1 MLTQWFTRRRT
12 VHGIRGKVKSRTL
25 DTYKEEPTT
34 ATAGTKREF
43 PSIHFYD
50 QDFVDIYNQTWAWSP
65 DYWRKAHARSKMEHR
80 FFAHPES
87 TSVSQF
93 DSVMATFFLVY
104 SNRIYPA
111 GSQLDNF
118 YAKQEDSGAIR
129 GEYGIR
135 DGRPVTTRENPEGV
149 HPPLFSWAEY
159 NIYHK
164 IGNKKRIREVIP
176 VLEKYYAWLETTFK
190 DDSGLYAVPLAATTM
205 VNSPRK
211 GAWYPIDFN
220 AQQALNALYMA
231 QLGEILNDKEISF
244 RYNRH
249 FFSLKTR
256 INNLMWNDEDGLYYD
271 LDKKQEQVRVKSI
284 ASFWPLLAEL
294 PNEDK
299 SERLIAHLSNPETFG
314 AENPFPSLALDE
326 EQFSERGTGF
336 RGSVLSPFT
345 FMVIKGLE
353 KYGKYEFARECA
365 IRHLY
370 YILDTLHPEGKDR
383 GKVWEAYLPR
393 KDGAAQWPGKR
404 DWPRPDY
411 LPYVGLAT
419 VTLMIENTIGLYVS
433 LPRKTVDW
441 IVPTLEIMGIEN
453 LSLKRNMITIL
464 SNKSGRGWEI
474 RLESE
479 KLYYFTIDVLGKKRK
494 TLPIPSG
501 KCSMLIDKL

>member
-1 MLTQWFTRRRT
+1 MD
-12 VHGIRGKVKSRTL
+12 I
-25 DTYKEEPTT
+25 YKDDPTT
-34 ATAGTKREF
+34 VTSASKREF
-43 PSIHFYD
+43 PGIHFYD
-50 QDFVDIYNQTWAWSP
+50 QDFVDVYTQTWAWSAEF
-65 DYWRKAHARSKMEHR
+65 WRRPTARSKMEHR
-80 FFAHPES
+80 FFAHPDS
-87 TSVSQF
+87 TTISQF
-93 DSVMATFFLVY
+93 DSIMATFFLVY

-111 GSQLDNF
+111 GGQLDNF
-118 YAKQEDSGAIR
+118 YAKQEEDGAIR
-129 GEYGIR
+129 CEYSLKDGKPVVLR
-135 DGRPVTTRENPEGV
+135 DNPEMV
-149 HPPLFSWAEY
+149 HPPLFAWAEY

-164 IGNKKRIREVIP
+164 IGNKKRIRDVIP
-176 VLEKYYAWLETTFK
+176 ILERYYAWLEATFK

-205 VNSPRK
+205 MNSPRK
-211 GAWYPIDFN
+211 GAHYPVDFN

-231 QLGEILNDKEISF
+231 QLGDILNDKEISF

-256 INNLMWNDEDGLYYD
+256 INGMMWNEEHSIYYD
-271 LDKKQEQVRVKSI
+271 LDKDHRQIPVKTI
-284 ASFWPLLAEL
+284 ASFWPLLAEV

-299 SERLIAHLSNPETFG
+299 SERLIAHLNNPDSFG
-314 AENPFPSLALDE
+314 TENPFPTLAVSD
-326 EQFSERGTGF
+326 EQFSERGTGY
-336 RGSVLSPFT
+336 RGSVLTPFT

-370 YILDTLHPEGKDR
+370 YILDTLHPEGKER
-383 GKVWEAYLPR
+383 GQVWEAYLPR
-393 KDGAAQWPGKR
+393 KDGQAHWPGKK

-419 VTLMIENTIGLYVS
+419 ITLMIENTIGLYIS

-453 LSLKRNMITIL
+453 LSLKRNLISIL

>member
-1 MLTQWFTRRRT
+1 M
-12 VHGIRGKVKSRTL
+12 
-25 DTYKEEPTT
+25 DTFKDEPTT
-34 ATAGTKREF
+34 GSSTSKREF

-50 QDFVDIYNQTWAWSP
+50 QDFVDIYNQTWAWSG
-65 DYWRKAHARSKMEHR
+65 DFWRKPTVKSRIENK
-80 FFAHPES
+80 FFAPS
-87 TSVSQF
+87 DADTLVQF
-93 DSVMATFFLVY
+93 DTVMATFFLVY

-118 YAKQEDSGAIR
+118 YAKQEESGAIR
-129 GEYGIR
+129 SEYSLK
-135 DGRPVTTRENPEGV
+135 DGKPVFHKDNPEGV
-149 HPPLFSWAEY
+149 HPPLFAWAEY

-164 IGNKKRIREVIP
+164 IGNKKRIRDVMP
-176 VLEKYYAWLETTFK
+176 TLEKHYAWLDSTFK
-190 DDSGLYAVPLAATTM
+190 DESGLYAVPMAATVM
-205 VNSPRK
+205 PNSPRK
-211 GAWYPIDFN
+211 GAHYPVDFN

-256 INNLMWNDEDGLYYD
+256 INNLMWNEEDQIYYD
-271 LDKKQEQVRVKSI
+271 LDKNEQQVKVKSI

-299 SERLIAHLSNPETFG
+299 SEKLIAHLSNPETFG
-314 AENPFPSLALDE
+314 IENPFPSLAADE

-365 IRHLY
+365 IRHMY
-370 YILDTLHPEGKDR
+370 YILDTLHPEGKEKGR
-383 GKVWEAYLPR
+383 LWEAYLPR
-393 KDGAAQWPGKR
+393 KDGAAQWPGKK
-404 DWPRPDY
+404 DWPKADY
-411 LPYVGLAT
+411 LPFAALAT
-419 VTLMIENTIGLYVS
+419 VALMIENIIGLYVS